1 MVVDAKTGQTVFVSA
16 PLPSPDPS
24 VGWALN
30 AHDDRGS
37 RPDGA
42 SAVPSL
48 TGRRLLATLGVWVA
62 SSVALGGATVFVA
75 KASRG
80 VPPDV
85 TPIIVAEVYALFV
98 VGAALVMRREFW
110 GGVAL
115 KPTSHGAIVLVFPA
129 WLLAYVTTALVQSLV
144 GSWSSAVSILRAMG
158 SDDGRL
164 AHAGPVLATVILA
177 RACLLAPV
185 GEELLFRGALF
196 TWLRQRLSAPWTI
209 AITSA
214 LFALIHGFP
223 QILPL
228 AFALGVAAGW
238 VRERSGSTIPT
249 IVAHVV
255 NNVLMVGFS
264 YWSTGWSARLPS
276 WQ

>member
-37 RPDGA
+37 RPEGA

-48 TGRRLLATLGVWVA
+48 TGREVARHARCMGRLVGRAGRGDGLRRQGLSRRTAGRH
-62 SSVALGGATVFVA
+62 SIHRR
-75 KASRG
+75 RG
-80 VPPDV
+80 VRPLRGWRGPRDAPRV
-85 TPIIVAEVYALFV
+85 LGRRCAEADL
-98 VGAALVMRREFW
+98 ARCH
-110 GGVAL
+110 
-115 KPTSHGAIVLVFPA
+115 SLVFPA